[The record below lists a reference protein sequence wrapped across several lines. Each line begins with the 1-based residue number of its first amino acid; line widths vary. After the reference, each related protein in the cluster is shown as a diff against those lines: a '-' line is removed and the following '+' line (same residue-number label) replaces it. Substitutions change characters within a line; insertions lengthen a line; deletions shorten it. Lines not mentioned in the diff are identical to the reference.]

1 MKDINYIIADNMKIY
16 RKNRNLT
23 QAELAEKAELS
34 IDSIKRLEGGKR
46 SMSLENFLRVTD
58 ALQIPLSFLLYENTD
73 AIPEV
78 EQILNIL
85 DGKCEKQKKY
95 LLHILQVMA
104 EEMDNLL

>member
-46 SMSLENFLRVTD
+46 SMSLENFLRVAD
-58 ALQIPLSFLLYENTD
+58 ALQIPLSFCCMKIRMQY
-73 AIPEV
+73 
-78 EQILNIL
+78 
-85 DGKCEKQKKY
+85 QKWNKS
-95 LLHILQVMA
+95 LIF
-104 EEMDNLL
+104 